1 MPYTK
6 KPKTQHSK
14 KDKDETKTIQNP
26 PRLPN
31 EAERAILER
40 EMEKERRRRDRA
52 VKNERTRR
60 EGRETKPHTPTPR
73 RNRKD
78 IMKELT

>member
-1 MPYTK
+1 M
-6 KPKTQHSK
+6 
-14 KDKDETKTIQNP
+14 

-31 EAERAILER
+31 ETERAILER

-52 VKNERTRR
+52 VKSERTRR
-60 EGRETKPHTPTPR
+60 EGTETKPQRATPK

-78 IMKELT
+78 IMKEIT